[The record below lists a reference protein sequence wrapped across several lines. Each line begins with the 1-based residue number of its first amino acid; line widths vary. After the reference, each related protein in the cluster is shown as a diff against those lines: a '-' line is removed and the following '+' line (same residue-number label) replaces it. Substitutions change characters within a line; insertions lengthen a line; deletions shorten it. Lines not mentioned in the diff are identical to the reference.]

1 MSRSGLGVVASA
13 KRPAVGVSA
22 QTRGQRI
29 DLFPYLLLAP
39 AAVLIGAFAILPACY
54 AVAMSFYRLNFV
66 RLERF
71 VGFDN
76 YQTMFAAAETSQNI
90 RATLI
95 FVLGTL
101 AGAFALGLLLAL
113 ILNERIRCRAAF
125 RAVVLVPWITSQ
137 VVSTMLVRW
146 LLDHDYGLVNATLSA
161 MAVAP
166 VSFLSSADM
175 AMLSLIGTNV
185 WRSTAFG
192 MVLMLAALQ
201 SIPAEVQEAA
211 SVDGASW
218 LSRLRT
224 ITLPLM
230 RTPLLIVIVIL
241 TMGYLQSVTP
251 VLVLTGG
258 GPGYSTELLSLRM
271 WNEAFRNFRMD
282 QAATIAVTI
291 LCVNVV
297 LTVAYFRILRDR
309 S

>member
-1 MSRSGLGVVASA
+1 
-13 KRPAVGVSA
+13 
-22 QTRGQRI
+22 
-29 DLFPYLLLAP
+29 
-39 AAVLIGAFAILPACY
+39 
-54 AVAMSFYRLNFV
+54 
-66 RLERF
+66 
-71 VGFDN
+71 
-76 YQTMFAAAETSQNI
+76 
-90 RATLI
+90 
-95 FVLGTL
+95 
-101 AGAFALGLLLAL
+101 
-113 ILNERIRCRAAF
+113 
-125 RAVVLVPWITSQ
+125 
-137 VVSTMLVRW
+137 MLVRW

-161 MAVAP
+161 IAVAP
-166 VSFLSSADM
+166 ISFLSSADM

-282 QAATIAVTI
+282 QAATVAVTI
-291 LCVNVV
+291 LCVDIV
-297 LTVAYFRILRDR
+297 LTVVYFRILRDR